1 MEFERS
7 EAPYVRPRSN
17 VGSIMRQVLYALVP
31 AAIAYVWFFGFGFI
45 FNLLIAAL
53 FCAAGEALM
62 MHARGKPPE
71 WALSDFTALVTAAL
85 IAFCLPALTPWWVT
99 ATASLFAIVVA
110 KHLYGGM
117 GFNIFNPAMAGYVV
131 ALVAFPMY
139 LNFWPAPRIGDL
151 DYHHLTFYETARYT
165 LTGSLPDYLSFDAIS
180 RATPLDTVKTGLA
193 NMRTFDEIHS
203 YPLMGDFGGRGWEW
217 IANWYAIGGSYLL
230 WRRVIRWQVPV
241 ALLGATIV
249 LTLPAWLADPAI
261 NPFPMQHVFSGAL
274 VMAAFFIATD
284 PVTGCT
290 TPRGQLFFGAGVA
303 IITLA
308 IRRWGAYPDG
318 VAFAILLMNC
328 AAPWI
333 DLHTRPRIFGEARR
347 RPGRSDRKNDA

>member
-17 VGSIMRQVLYALVP
+17 VGSIMREVLYALVP
-31 AAIAYVWFFGFGFI
+31 AALAYVWFFGFGFI

-53 FCAAGEALM
+53 FCAAGETLM

-139 LNFWPAPRIGDL
+139 LNLWPAPRIGDL

-165 LTGSLPDYLSFDAIS
+165 LTGSLPEYLSFDAIS

-217 IANWYAIGGSYLL
+217 IGNFTAIGGGWLL
-230 WRRVIRWQVPV
+230 LRKIIQWQIPTGVL
-241 ALLGATIV
+241 AGLL
-249 LTLPAWLADPAI
+249 LPSGLLYMMDTGVHASPA
-261 NPFPMQHVFSGAL
+261 FHLFSGGAIL
-274 VMAAFFIATD
+274 CAFFIATD
-284 PVTGCT
+284 PVTAAT
-290 TPRGQLFFGAGVA
+290 SPRGRLLYGFGIGLL
-303 IITLA
+303 IYA
-308 IRRWGAYPDG
+308 IRRWGAYADG
-318 VAFAILLMNC
+318 VAFAVLLMNM
-328 AAPWI
+328 ARPAI
-333 DLHTRPRIFGEARR
+333 DYVTRPRIVGHARNEAR
-347 RPGRSDRKNDA
+347 

>member
-1 MEFERS
+1 VEFGRS

-31 AAIAYVWFFGFGFI
+31 AAVAYVWFFGPGFI
-45 FNLLIAAL
+45 FNLLIAAF
-53 FCAAGEALM
+53 FCAAGEAFM
-62 MHARGKPPE
+62 MHARGRPPE
-71 WALSDFTALVTAAL
+71 WALSDFTAMVTAAL

-165 LTGSLPDYLSFDAIS
+165 LTGSLPESLSFDAIS

-217 IANWYAIGGSYLL
+217 IGNFTAIGG
-230 WRRVIRWQVPV
+230 
-241 ALLGATIV
+241 
-249 LTLPAWLADPAI
+249 AWLLLRKIIQWQIPAGVLAGLLLPSGI
-261 NPFPMQHVFSGAL
+261 MYMMDTGVHASPGFHLFSGGTIL
-274 VMAAFFIATD
+274 CAFFIATD
-284 PVTGCT
+284 PITAAT
-290 TPRGQLFFGAGVA
+290 SPRGRLLYGLGIGL
-303 IITLA
+303 IIYA
-308 IRRWGAYPDG
+308 IRRWGAYADG
-318 VAFAILLMNC
+318 VAFAVLLMNM
-328 AAPWI
+328 ARPAI
-333 DLHTRPRIFGEARR
+333 DYVTRPRIVGHTRNEAR
-347 RPGRSDRKNDA
+347 